1 MKKQNLE
8 VEYLRADEQT
18 LLREIK
24 NYKIVSDR
32 RDVSDRR
39 YIERGLIQE
48 AII

>member
-24 NYKIVSDR
+24 NYKIVSD
-32 RDVSDRR
+32 VSDRR

-48 AII
+48 AIIW